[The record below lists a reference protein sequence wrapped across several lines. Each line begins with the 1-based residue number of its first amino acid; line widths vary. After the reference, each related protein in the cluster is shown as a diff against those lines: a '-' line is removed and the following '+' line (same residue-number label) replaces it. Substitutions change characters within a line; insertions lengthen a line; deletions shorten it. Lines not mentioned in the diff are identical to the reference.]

1 MVESGSTLRK
11 IWDGKVSK
19 QLSSGLSG
27 IWISGIMR
35 RSFTASLSAI
45 ERFRLYRDVKRM
57 VDEGASWEQ
66 IKDASE
72 HWTTRQAA
80 HAWYKKER
88 RFWGRVRGL
97 KITPKS

>member
-1 MVESGSTLRK
+1 MK
-11 IWDGKVSK
+11 KN
-19 QLSSGLSG
+19 
-27 IWISGIMR
+27 
-35 RSFTASLSAI
+35 FTASLSAV

-57 VDEGASWEQ
+57 VREGVSWEQ

-72 HWTTRQAA
+72 HWETRQAA
-80 HAWYKKER
+80 HQWFKKEE